1 MGINAQV
8 LITFGTIICFASTSY
23 TYQGTASFY
32 KPPYFPSACNG
43 YRDDGIFIAGASDAL
58 WKNGAACGKDYLV
71 YCTGATNQA
80 PQPCTSNDVV
90 VRIVDYC
97 PKGCRGTINLSEDAF
112 SMIANLSAGVIKVDY
127 AEYYRKW
134 P

>member
-1 MGINAQV
+1 LPA
-8 LITFGTIICFASTSY
+8 
-23 TYQGTASFY
+23 
-32 KPPYFPSACNG
+32 SACNG

-58 WKNGAACGKDYLV
+58 WKNGAACGKVYLV

-97 PKGCRGTINLSEDAF
+97 PHGCRGTINLSEDAF

-127 AEYYRKW
+127 AEYYRK
-134 P
+134 